1 MRAILSRKRDPA
13 FHAVDRARGWLCT
26 RNQDEKYLD
35 GVSPMADL
43 NMTMKALGDLN
54 PTS

>member
-1 MRAILSRKRDPA
+1 MRISNWASSAGELKSS
-13 FHAVDRARGWLCT
+13 WLALVCT
-26 RNQDEKYLD
+26 LNQDEKYLD
-35 GVSPMADL
+35 GVSPIADL